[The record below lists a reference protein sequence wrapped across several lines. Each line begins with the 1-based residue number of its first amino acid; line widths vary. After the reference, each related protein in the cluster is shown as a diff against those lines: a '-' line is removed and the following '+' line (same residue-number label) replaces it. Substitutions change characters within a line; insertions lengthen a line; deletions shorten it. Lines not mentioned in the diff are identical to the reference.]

1 MARQLKD
8 QVQHAQK
15 NVALLKGHATTLAS
29 LHIALPMQLGHHF
42 DLSGVSNA
50 KLLHR

>member
-1 MARQLKD
+1 MAQQLID
-8 QVQHAQK
+8 LVQHAQK

-29 LHIALPMQLGHHF
+29 LHIVLPMQLAHHF
-42 DLSGVSNA
+42 DPLGVSNA